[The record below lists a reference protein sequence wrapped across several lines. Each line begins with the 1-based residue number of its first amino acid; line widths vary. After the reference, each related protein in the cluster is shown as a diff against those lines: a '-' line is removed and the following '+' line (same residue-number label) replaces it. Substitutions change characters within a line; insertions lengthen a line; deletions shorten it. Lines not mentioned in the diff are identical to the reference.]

1 MAPLLEQLL
10 ASRPAL
16 ELALLPA
23 LELALLPALEL
34 ALLPG
39 RVPAPAPPVLE
50 PAPWQAAL
58 SAHVEQSLGGCC
70 FDSTRRETVVWWW
83 LAHSTGAALKTPDAN
98 RSA

>member
-10 ASRPAL
+10 ALRPAL

-23 LELALLPALEL
+23 
-34 ALLPG
+34 

-70 FDSTRRETVVWWW
+70 FDSTWTETVVWWW